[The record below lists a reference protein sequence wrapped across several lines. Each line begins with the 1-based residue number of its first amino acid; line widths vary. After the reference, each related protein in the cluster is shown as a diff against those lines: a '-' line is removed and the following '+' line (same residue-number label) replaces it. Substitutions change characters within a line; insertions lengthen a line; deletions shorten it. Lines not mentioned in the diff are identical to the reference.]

1 MRSVSCRVG
10 HADGNEVTRV
20 DLAWETLGDVR
31 LPVLSF
37 GASDGRPVLLLPGL
51 TDGLAPITDPN
62 ARAQMADPPVDLLER
77 HRVHVISHRFPAIAP
92 LTTRTLALDA
102 AGLLARLTDR
112 PAVVVGH
119 SMGAMVAQHLA
130 ADRPELVDRLVLSCT
145 VGRADDGFRA
155 VLAGWDVLVRA
166 GRWREFFAEAIDRS
180 YTGSDRLRRRVAQRV
195 LPVEPPAPELQD
207 RHLVLSAACASHD
220 ALDRLGD
227 VVAPALILAGGR
239 DEVAAPEHAHELG
252 DALPNATV
260 EIWDG
265 LGHGLPEQARGRFGR
280 RVRRFLEVEGT

>member
-1 MRSVSCRVG
+1 M
-10 HADGNEVTRV
+10 
-20 DLAWETLGDVR
+20 DLAWEPLGDVR

-77 HRVHVISHRFPAIAP
+77 HRVHVISHRFPATPP

-102 AGLLARLTDR
+102 AALLERLADR
-112 PAVVVGH
+112 PAVLVGH

-166 GRWREFFAEAIDRS
+166 GRWRAFFAEAVDRS

-195 LPVEPPAPELQD
+195 LPSAQPAPELQE

-220 ALDRLGD
+220 ALDRLAG
-227 VVAPALILAGGR
+227 VAAPALILAGAR
-239 DEVAAPEHAHELG
+239 DEVTAPKHAQELG
-252 DALPNATV
+252 EALPNATV
-260 EIWDG
+260 EVWDG
-265 LGHGLPEQARGRFGR
+265 LGHGLPEQARSRFGR
-280 RVRRFLEVEGT
+280 RLRRFLEEGR